1 MFFYLCFFFQVWE
14 VIFASVNTFVTI
26 TIFQLSTSFVLETF
40 IHSKE
45 KVRRSNSVVMCDVWA
60 ASCAEK
66 LTLRCASSSSPPCC
80 SGSSCSPNSSTTA
93 RRPARSPLCS
103 ASPVLVFLPLPSAPL
118 THPPPLSL
126 PLTPSPTLSG
136 SWTGWLTTTGGPC
149 RSSSSVPIRS
159 SDRSV
164 RSLPEPVGRA
174 SPHWI
179 KWHRIEC
186 LCLSHFGYICIN
198 TAA

>member
-1 MFFYLCFFFQVWE
+1 MFFYLCFFFLVWE

-45 KVRRSNSVVMCDVWA
+45 KVRRGDSVFMCDVWA
-60 ASCAEK
+60 ASRAEK

-118 THPPPLSL
+118 THPSSPSNSLPLSL
-126 PLTPSPTLSG
+126 PLTPFPTLSG
-136 SWTGWLTTTGGPC
+136 SWTGWPTTTGGPC

-164 RSLPEPVGRA
+164 HSLPEPVGRA
-174 SPHWI
+174 SRHWI
-179 KWHRIEC
+179 
-186 LCLSHFGYICIN
+186 
-198 TAA
+198 